1 MGPGVPYLGGTN
13 LRPLLPDGP
22 ALAVKQPGLGTG
34 YLVALIGS
42 GLDPHESSVMGSEE
56 GLGAAWWESCNRQDW
71 GQRDWP
77 MRGQG
82 HACGQDA
89 G

>member
-13 LRPLLPDGP
+13 LRLLLPDGP
-22 ALAVKQPGLGTG
+22 VLAVKQPGLGTG

-56 GLGAAWWESCNRQDW
+56 GLGAACGSHATVRTGARGT
-71 GQRDWP
+71 GQ
-77 MRGQG
+77 
-82 HACGQDA
+82 
-89 G
+89 